1 MYYFAFALLLA
12 ALLGSL
18 AFAGAALIHLWQK
31 KDGIPAFIEKGHILV
46 TGCFL
51 MASAFLL
58 HALYWKDYRLDYVS
72 SYTDNILDLFYR
84 LTAFWAG
91 QPGSM
96 LFWGLTVAVMGSLF
110 ALTTNYMA
118 PASARQ
124 MASDLA
130 LLPMWYAEAGSAVL
144 APSAYNADFLK
155 TKSELLGMDVALLTE
170 PEVADGKD
178 RKFSPWGWDP
188 ALRKRLMTLGADQTE
203 LPSADYMNILRE
215 HSHRLQA
222 VKLLPGLRLNEYF
235 CGESFYLSTLA
246 ECSAFVEGRE
256 ACLLKAPLSGSGKG
270 LNWCKG
276 IFTTFI
282 SGWCARV
289 AASQGGVV
297 GEPIY
302 NKVED
307 FAMEFYADGRGRVV
321 FAGYSV
327 FHTGGSGMYA
337 GNDLLSDEKILQKL
351 SAYVPQEEFIRLRTR
366 LEEELSALFGGFYHG
381 YLGVDMMICHFPDE
395 APVYRIHPCVEINL
409 RMNMGVVAWLLTDR
423 YLAADAEGVFR
434 IDYYPLAGQAL
445 EEHRQMSAS
454 FPLSV
459 ENNRVCAG
467 YLPLVPVTPQ
477 SRYRAFLLLTL
488 PQ

>member
-1 MYYFAFALLLA
+1 MAL
-12 ALLGSL
+12 
-18 AFAGAALIHLWQK
+18 
-31 KDGIPAFIEKGHILV
+31 
-46 TGCFL
+46 
-51 MASAFLL
+51 AS
-58 HALYWKDYRLDYVS
+58 
-72 SYTDNILDLFYR
+72 
-84 LTAFWAG
+84 G
-91 QPGSM
+91 E
-96 LFWGLTVAVMGSLF
+96 
-110 ALTTNYMA
+110 TNYMA

-289 AASQGGVV
+289 VASQGGVV

-381 YLGVDMMICHFPDE
+381 YLGVDMM
-395 APVYRIHPCVEINL
+395 
-409 RMNMGVVAWLLTDR
+409 MGVVARLLTDR
-423 YLAADAEGVFR
+423 YLAADAEGAFR

>member
-1 MYYFAFALLLA
+1 M
-12 ALLGSL
+12 
-18 AFAGAALIHLWQK
+18 Q
-31 KDGIPAFIEKGHILV
+31 
-46 TGCFL
+46 
-51 MASAFLL
+51 
-58 HALYWKDYRLDYVS
+58 
-72 SYTDNILDLFYR
+72 
-84 LTAFWAG
+84 
-91 QPGSM
+91 
-96 LFWGLTVAVMGSLF
+96 
-110 ALTTNYMA
+110 
-118 PASARQ
+118 
-124 MASDLA
+124 
-130 LLPMWYAEAGSAVL
+130 
-144 APSAYNADFLK
+144 
-155 TKSELLGMDVALLTE
+155 
-170 PEVADGKD
+170 
-178 RKFSPWGWDP
+178 
-188 ALRKRLMTLGADQTE
+188 
-203 LPSADYMNILRE
+203 
-215 HSHRLQA
+215 
-222 VKLLPGLRLNEYF
+222 
-235 CGESFYLSTLA
+235 
-246 ECSAFVEGRE
+246 CSAFVEGRE
-256 ACLLKAPLSGSGKG
+256 VCLLKAPLSGSGKG

-381 YLGVDMMICHFPDE
+381 YLGVDMMICHFPGE

-409 RMNMGVVAWLLTDR
+409 RMNMGVVARFLTDR

-454 FPLSV
+454 CPLSV

-467 YLPLVPVTPQ
+467 YLPLVPVTSQ
-477 SRYRAFLLLTL
+477 SRYRAFLYCK
-488 PQ
+488 